1 MWIRTTVAILLIAL
15 VISLFSGL
23 FFFIKDQGSTK
34 RTYYSLGTRLV
45 IAVLLFAV
53 TGYGL
58 YTGELGNQ
66 VPWNIPAATAN

>member
-1 MWIRTTVAILLIAL
+1 MWIRTIIVALLIAL
-15 VISLFSGL
+15 VVSLFSGL

-53 TGYGL
+53 TAYGL
-58 YTGELGNQ
+58 YIGELGNQ
-66 VPWNIPAATAN
+66 VPWNMPTPNVQ